1 MELSNAANHL
11 QPSAIRKM
19 FERAR
24 EFDDSVNLSLG
35 EPGFITPDNI
45 IRVGADY
52 LLRGRTKY
60 TPNAGILPLREAIA
74 AKLQKEN
81 GIRCNPATELIVTAG
96 ATQALLLCVLT
107 LVSPGDE
114 VIIPDPS
121 WPDYYGQVVMAN
133 GVPVGAKVT
142 AENGFKTTA
151 DIIERCITDKTKLI
165 MINSPSNPTGA
176 MLNRAEMAD
185 IADLVRRRKLFVI
198 SDEPYEKI
206 VYDGHEHVS
215 LASFPGIEE
224 YVITMNSFSKAYAMT
239 GWRVG
244 YACSNERV
252 IANMV
257 KLHENMIGSVNEA
270 FQWAAI
276 EALEHGD
283 EDVEKMRQ
291 AYDRN
296 RRLIVDGLNAINGFA
311 CPNPQG
317 AFYIFP
323 KVTGLGSDST
333 AVADMILDKTHV
345 VTSPGIA
352 FGPGGQGHL
361 RMSYAN
367 DYESIQEA
375 LQRLE
380 KAFGLK

>member
-1 MELSNAANHL
+1 MELSNAATHL

-60 TPNAGILPLREAIA
+60 TPNAGIFPLREAIA
-74 AKLQKEN
+74 AKLEKEN

-121 WPDYYGQVVMAN
+121 WPDYYGQVVMAS
-133 GVPVGAKVT
+133 GVPVGARVT

-151 DIIERCITDKTKLI
+151 EIIEKCITDKTKLI

-176 MLNRAEMAD
+176 MLTRSEMAD
-185 IADLVRRRKLFVI
+185 IADLVRRRKIFII

-206 VYDGHEHVS
+206 VYDGNEHVS

-252 IANMV
+252 IANMT

-276 EALEHGD
+276 EALEHGH
-283 EDVEKMRQ
+283 EDVERMRQ

-296 RRLIVDGLNAINGFA
+296 RRLIVGGLNAINGFE

-323 KVTGLGSDST
+323 RVSGLGADST

-345 VTSPGIA
+345 VVSPGSA

-375 LQRLE
+375 LRRLE